1 MDRENIEAYRK
12 EARRMEGGRG
22 AGRGARVG
30 PRPALMTAEVP
41 RHSFASLPPPWGSLR
56 LPSPHRLV
64 RVMRPGYYLF
74 PLVCA
79 RSTRSSRQTNNLPFE
94 RRHCRPTGST
104 LSLSL
109 SLSSPTT
116 ARPHLSSSFA
126 MRRFFYRI
134 VNRWMWGRGGVDRR
148 EDYVQGGSVSIE
160 MYFNMFKMFS
170 RMFVIFVFFFFL

>member
-1 MDRENIEAYRK
+1 MEQKRGEGEGR
-12 EARRMEGGRG
+12 AR
-22 AGRGARVG
+22 RGARVG
-30 PRPALMTAEVP
+30 PRPALMTAEVHGTRSP
-41 RHSFASLPPPWGSLR
+41 RYRRPGAAWVSPPP
-56 LPSPHRLV
+56 RLV

-109 SLSSPTT
+109 SLPPTT
-116 ARPHLSSSFA
+116 TRPHLSSSLA

-134 VNRWMWGRGGVDRR
+134 VNRWMGKRRKEEWTGGR
-148 EDYVQGGSVSIE
+148 I
-160 MYFNMFKMFS
+160 MYRVVPFRS
-170 RMFVIFVFFFFL
+170 RYI

>member
-1 MDRENIEAYRK
+1 MNAERGIRYDLDDIFLSRRIGMDRENIEAYRK
-12 EARRMEGGRG
+12 EARRKMEGGRG

-56 LPSPHRLV
+56 LPPPHRLV

-109 SLSSPTT
+109 SLSLPPPPLAPTC
-116 ARPHLSSSFA
+116 PPLS
-126 MRRFFYRI
+126 R
-134 VNRWMWGRGGVDRR
+134 
-148 EDYVQGGSVSIE
+148 
-160 MYFNMFKMFS
+160 
-170 RMFVIFVFFFFL
+170 